1 MRRFAAGRPILG
13 RQIGPAQIGPLRR
26 PLAVQAGLGY
36 CAAMSDPVRFIHLR
50 THTEYSLLEG
60 AVPVKK
66 LVGLCAAQS
75 MPAVAVTDSNAMFA
89 ALEFSTLAAGAGV
102 PSRLRRV

>member
-1 MRRFAAGRPILG
+1 
-13 RQIGPAQIGPLRR
+13 
-26 PLAVQAGLGY
+26 
-36 CAAMSDPVRFIHLR
+36 MSEPVRFIHLR
-50 THTEYSLLEG
+50 VHTEYSLLEG

-89 ALEFSTLAAGAGV
+89 ALEFSTLAAGAAVQPIVGCQMALMHD
-102 PSRLRRV
+102 PARMGAAPAARRPLLEAGAKRGRCEAREVRS